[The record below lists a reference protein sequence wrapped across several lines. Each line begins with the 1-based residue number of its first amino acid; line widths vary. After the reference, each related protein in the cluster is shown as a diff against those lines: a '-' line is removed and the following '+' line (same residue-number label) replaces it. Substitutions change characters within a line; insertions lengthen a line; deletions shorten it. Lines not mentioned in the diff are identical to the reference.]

1 MKSIE
6 ELKAIKAKVQAEL
19 NTRDAVGDADTRI
32 VVGMATCGIAAG
44 ARPVLN
50 AFLEEVKNRHLS
62 GVKVTQTGCL
72 GMCRLEPMV
81 EVYVPG
87 KDKVTYI
94 KITPD
99 AVKKIIAEHI
109 VNGNVVSEYVIRNNN

>member
-6 ELKAIKAKVQAEL
+6 ELKAIKARMQAEI
-19 NTRDAVGDADTRI
+19 NTRDIVDGADTRV

-50 AFLEEVKNRHLS
+50 AFLEEIQNKKLK

-72 GMCRLEPMV
+72 GMCKLEPMV
-81 EVYVPG
+81 EVFVPG
-87 KDKVTYI
+87 KEKVTYI
-94 KITPD
+94 KVT
-99 AVKKIIAEHI
+99 AEKVKKIVSDHI
-109 VNGNVVSEYVIRNNN
+109 VNGKVVKEYVITNNA